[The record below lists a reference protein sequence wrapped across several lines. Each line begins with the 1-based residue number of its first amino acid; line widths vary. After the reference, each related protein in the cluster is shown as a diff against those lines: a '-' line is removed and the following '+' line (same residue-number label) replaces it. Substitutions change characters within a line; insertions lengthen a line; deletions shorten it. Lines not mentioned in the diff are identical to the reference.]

1 MKSRTLLAA
10 LGAALLAST
19 CVAFAQDTSQDD
31 SNAKAG
37 KWPLAAKAGMDSHA
51 FTTPPPGATNKGVF
65 NDKTWV
71 RGHNTDAP
79 AGGSPI
85 WNPVKLKMM
94 QGGKITSVTVPADS
108 NANVYCEAANSGV
121 DYIWTEIQHGV
132 GSWTDVY
139 NEWSACPHAKAV
151 PGARVPNANEYDE
164 QHAMDIGALVL
175 VIPTVRSVAE
185 AKEAVKWAY
194 FPPLG
199 GRSQGGSSLAFWGGV
214 PGGYRKTINDNLVL
228 ILMIETLDGLQDADK
243 IAKLP
248 GVTGLFAASGDLGNF
263 AGFKQGDPDYER
275 EINIVHDATL
285 KAHVALWGPAAWI
298 GRPDFAGFQGPG
310 GSESGNLLGPN
321 ARLPADFLAT
331 EKKAL
336 GPLWNT
342 QGKPK
347 VGPYAPGWVT
357 PTKPTT

>member
-37 KWPLAAKAGMDSHA
+37 KWPLAAKAGVDSHA

-132 GSWTDVY
+132 GSWRRTFIM
-139 NEWSACPHAKAV
+139 S
-151 PGARVPNANEYDE
+151 
-164 QHAMDIGALVL
+164 
-175 VIPTVRSVAE
+175 
-185 AKEAVKWAY
+185 
-194 FPPLG
+194 
-199 GRSQGGSSLAFWGGV
+199 
-214 PGGYRKTINDNLVL
+214 
-228 ILMIETLDGLQDADK
+228 
-243 IAKLP
+243 
-248 GVTGLFAASGDLGNF
+248 
-263 AGFKQGDPDYER
+263 
-275 EINIVHDATL
+275 
-285 KAHVALWGPAAWI
+285 
-298 GRPDFAGFQGPG
+298 GRPAPMPRR
-310 GSESGNLLGPN
+310 SR
-321 ARLPADFLAT
+321 ARAFP
-331 EKKAL
+331 
-336 GPLWNT
+336 
-342 QGKPK
+342 
-347 VGPYAPGWVT
+347 T
-357 PTKPTT
+357 PR